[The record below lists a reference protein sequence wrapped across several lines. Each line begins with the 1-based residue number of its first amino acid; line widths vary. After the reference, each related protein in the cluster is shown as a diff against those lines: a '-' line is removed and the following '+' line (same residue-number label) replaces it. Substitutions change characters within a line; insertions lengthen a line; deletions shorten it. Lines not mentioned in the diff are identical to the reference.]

1 MFHIDDRPLAHLHN
15 APRLCAEQ
23 TLQRDYTD
31 KDGQQRIVNEWLLCR
46 DSQRQ
51 PQETGEYFE
60 SLEGRLHFPSPSPEI
75 EGPDP
80 PEAPDLRCVLEA
92 YHRAMQDLAKKV
104 ERCFALALG
113 LPEHYFTA
121 LCSRAPSWPVTI
133 AHYPKQ
139 ELEAPSPVQRIDPHW
154 DRVMFSLVTTIDEA
168 AQQNGGGIQILL
180 DDSGNTLD
188 AGTGAEGS
196 WHDVPLC
203 RGQYCV
209 NIGEIMTR
217 WTNRVFKHVVHR
229 VTNPTTAA
237 GNTDRISL
245 MAYVAPDYDTR
256 IDCPLPGCL
265 AEGEAQLYEPTWV
278 GEMMNWEAGRG
289 LGLYDEALQDRM
301 RRAQGLYTVDGKQ
314 VGADEQ
320 AGTGLP
326 TDVTAVTATD
336 ARASSS
342 KL

>member
-1 MFHIDDRPLAHLHN
+1 M
-15 APRLCAEQ
+15 
-23 TLQRDYTD
+23 
-31 KDGQQRIVNEWLLCR
+31 NEWLLCR
-46 DSQRQ
+46 ESQRY
-51 PQETGEYFE
+51 PRGSGEYFD
-60 SLEGRLHFPSPSPEI
+60 SIEGRLHFHEPTPGMD
-75 EGPDP
+75 GPDP
-80 PEAPDLRCVLEA
+80 PEAPGLRPVLEA

-104 ERCFALALG
+104 ERCFALALD
-113 LPEHYFTA
+113 LPENYFVA
-121 LCSRAPSWPVTI
+121 LSSRAPSWPVTI

-139 ELEAPSPVQRIDPHW
+139 QLEAPSPVERIDPHW

-180 DDSGNTLD
+180 DDDGNTLD
-188 AGTGAEGS
+188 AGTGVEGT
-196 WHDVPLC
+196 WHDVPL
-203 RGQYCV
+203 RSGQYCV

-229 VTNPTTAA
+229 VTNPTTVA

-289 LGLYDEALQDRM
+289 LGIYNEAMQDRM

-314 VGADEQ
+314 VGANELV
-320 AGTGLP
+320 GTRLP
-326 TDVTAVTATD
+326 TDVTLVDTTVVS
-336 ARASSS
+336 ASHS